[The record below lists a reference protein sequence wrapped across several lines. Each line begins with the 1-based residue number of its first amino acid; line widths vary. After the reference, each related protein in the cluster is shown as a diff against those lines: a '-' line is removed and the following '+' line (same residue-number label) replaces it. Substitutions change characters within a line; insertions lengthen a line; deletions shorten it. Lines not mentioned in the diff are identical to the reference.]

1 MTLKNIKFFTLGIL
15 FLFLIG
21 FIFAYQGS
29 SSSYSGDIKQDSFA
43 ETNSSSNS
51 FTQRLIGGVQT
62 VGQYL
67 TNSFSGRFG
76 ILQGVKNLAISIISH
91 SNNQEVIRGGGA
103 VAGEDDLDMVPN
115 FVNFTAQVYENGTN
129 IGFSGA
135 TCYFYDNGVLFGS
148 SITNSSGHCTMNLT
162 KSALSTGL
170 RNLTLNYSI
179 LTSDN
184 LLTSNSSINFS
195 IIKYLIG
202 LTAGNYR
209 TSGCPS
215 PLTSCYF
222 NGDVATLAINVTK
235 TNETGIFQYDPQN
248 VTANGTNA
256 AGILHTNGYSTYPG
270 NITKI
275 NSGRYSANATV
286 SYSAGTGAFIRWTVL
301 ASDNNLT
308 SVISDALHAD
318 LTLCAG
324 DFGAWS
330 AWGACSGTTQ
340 TRTRSDST
348 SCSEV
353 ETQSCTPTESCFPA
367 GTKILLSDGS
377 YKNIEDIKVGEDV
390 LSYSEINKENEVSK
404 VLEIES
410 PIRDH
415 MCKII
420 FSDSSELNLTS
431 EHPIYSKTGWKSINP
446 EATKKEKSYMDFV
459 EKLFVGDLILSS
471 NLDYK
476 EVKNISCWNETIQT
490 YNLKSVSKNRNFYAN
505 DILAHNKGEGGCTD
519 TDTDGYC
526 SIASGGTDCND
537 ANSNIHPG
545 ASESCSDGVDNNCN
559 GNTDCFDG
567 TCSALPQCQIQ
578 ETICND
584 GLDNDNDG
592 ATDCADSDCS
602 AALNC
607 QVVAEG
613 ICNDGLDNDNDGAT
627 DCADSDCSANNF
639 CTCIPDWKCDWT
651 GCQEETNNTYY
662 DTPINCVDLNNCN
675 KQDNKPTKLLC
686 ELTDKGYVVSGVC
699 LPQWDCSDWSDC
711 SVNYDITNDLL
722 SGQTEFNGR
731 QFRTCS
737 DLKDCKN
744 ETIEYKSCNLA
755 LPVSVVKTEWCYEK
769 YIEVYDIQTNKLVS
783 RIKDFSV
790 RGLKK
795 LEIGL
800 IVSDFSGYCSYCY
813 DRVQNYDEKGID
825 CGGSGCRPCL
835 DKGSF
840 FDLTFYIKLV
850 LWILLLLLIIIF
862 IITSR
867 KELRETFAPV
877 PEVMRERARAKARER
892 VIARQE
898 LKSKVSL
905 RSLISRLIPRIEI
918 RLRRPEVRK
927 PVITPVYE
935 TIKPRIRIPRRI
947 SPYSDLKKKLSGWQK
962 KGYYVTSGLQRK
974 LSNGI
979 SEYRNSRAEKRRV
992 EEIERQRR
1000 KLEKIKIIELRARE
1014 QERMQT
1020 REQRE
1025 NENRETRYGKAKGKS
1040 FRELIFGRRERL
1052 PKIEK
1057 HRKYKTLREIWFA
1070 KSGVIERRKEAK
1082 ERAREERKAQR
1093 EIKKPRKSIFLS
1105 ITSTWARH
1113 REDVRKR
1120 KLERVVRKQ
1129 QIRENKEKIR
1139 KHREIERQRR
1149 RLEIARIKELRVRER
1164 KIHIEIKKP
1173 RKSILKIASNAW
1185 NRYRE
1190 NSKKRALEKA
1200 TIKAHKKLI
1209 RANKKFARKSAVV
1222 LRKSERKRV
1231 IEHKFRLRLA
1241 KRLEKKAIRIKKRTE
1256 RREIKIRRKEVRK
1269 HIRHIHKRIRRK
1281 EVNKSEVASL
1291 KRQLNEWHKKGYYD
1305 TTNLQ
1310 RKLDEYK

>member
-1 MTLKNIKFFTLGIL
+1 MTLKNIKFFTIGIL
-15 FLFLIG
+15 LLFLIG

-91 SNNQEVIRGGGA
+91 SSGQEIARGNDA
-103 VAGEDDLDMVPN
+103 STGEDDLDMVPN

-129 IGFSGA
+129 IGFSDA
-135 TCYFYDNGVLFGS
+135 TCFFYDNGVLFGS

-162 KSALSTGL
+162 KSTLSIGL

-184 LLTSNSSINFS
+184 LLTSNSNINFS

-222 NGDVATLAINVTK
+222 NGDVATLAINITK

-248 VTANGTNA
+248 ITANGTNA

-286 SYSAGTGAFIRWTVL
+286 SYSAGTGAFVRWVVL

-330 AWGACSGTTQ
+330 DWSACSGGTQ
-340 TRTRSDST
+340 TRSRTDST
-348 SCSEV
+348 GCSEV

-390 LSYSEINKENEVSK
+390 LSYSEINKENEISK

-420 FSDSSELNLTS
+420 FSDDSELNLTS

-519 TDTDGYC
+519 SDNDGYC
-526 SIASGGTDCND
+526 SIPSGGTDCND
-537 ANSNIHPG
+537 ANSNINPG
-545 ASESCSDGVDNNCN
+545 AIESCSDGVDNNCN

-567 TCSALPQCQIQ
+567 SCSALLQCQIQ

-592 ATDCADSDCS
+592 LIDCADGDCS

-607 QVVAEG
+607 QTIAEG

-627 DCADSDCSANNF
+627 DCADGDCSANNF

-737 DLKDCKN
+737 DLKDCRN
-744 ETIEYKSCNLA
+744 ETIEYKSCSLS
-755 LPVSVVKTEWCYEK
+755 LPVSVIKTEWCYEQ

-825 CGGSGCRPCL
+825 CGGSGCRPCV

-867 KELRETFAPV
+867 RELRETFAPI
-877 PEVMRERARAKARER
+877 PEVMGERARAKARER
-892 VIARQE
+892 AIV
-898 LKSKVSL
+898 KPKVKFS
-905 RSLISRLIPRIEI
+905 SLISKIIPRIEI

-947 SPYSDLKKKLSGWQK
+947 SPYSDLKKKLGEWQRR
-962 KGYYVTSGLQRK
+962 GYYVTSGLERK
-974 LSNGI
+974 LSKGV
-979 SEYRNSRAEKRRV
+979 SDYRNSRAEKRRAR
-992 EEIERQRR
+992 EIERQRR
-1000 KLEKIKIIELRARE
+1000 KLEKIKIIELRVRE
-1014 QERMQT
+1014 QKRMQT
-1020 REQRE
+1020 REQGE
-1025 NENRETRYGKAKGKS
+1025 NENREIRYRKAKGKS
-1040 FRELIFGRRERL
+1040 FRELIFGRRGKL
-1052 PKIEK
+1052 PKTEK

-1093 EIKKPRKSIFLS
+1093 EIKKPRKSIWTSMS
-1105 ITSTWARH
+1105 IGWNKYKENS
-1113 REDVRKR
+1113 EKR
-1120 KLERVVRKQ
+1120 KFERD
-1129 QIRENKEKIR
+1129 
-1139 KHREIERQRR
+1139 H
-1149 RLEIARIKELRVRER
+1149 LR
-1164 KIHIEIKKP
+1164 
-1173 RKSILKIASNAW
+1173 
-1185 NRYRE
+1185 
-1190 NSKKRALEKA
+1190 
-1200 TIKAHKKLI
+1200 AHKKLVK
-1209 RANKKFARKSAVV
+1209 AKKKLERKTFII
-1222 LRKSERKRV
+1222 LRKEEKKRTRK
-1231 IEHKFRLRLA
+1231 HKFRLLFAR
-1241 KRLEKKAIRIKKRTE
+1241 RLEKKIEKKRKKAE
-1256 RREIKIRRKEVRK
+1256 KRELRVKRKEAKKHIKYVKKKLRRKEVD
-1269 HIRHIHKRIRRK
+1269 
-1281 EVNKSEVASL
+1281 KSEINML
-1291 KRQLNEWHKKGYYD
+1291 KRQLSEWHKKGYYD

-1310 RKLDEYK
+1310 RKLDKYEEKGK